1 MGKSL
6 ILGFFDGV
14 HLAHQ
19 AVIRSAVE
27 FSKDSMLITLKN
39 FHKKSDFILSRQD
52 SIEKIR
58 SLGVRE
64 IVELDFA
71 QISAMTALDF
81 LSMLVRDYSPASIST
96 GFNYTFGVNKSG
108 NSELLEANQSKFGY
122 KYFCIQPMKYE
133 NNVISSTYIKQL
145 LEAGKIEEAERLL
158 GSNFILEGTV
168 KHGAELGRKIGFP
181 TANISYPSEIV
192 KIPYGVYKAVVNGLP
207 AVLNWGMK
215 PTVHNTKEPVVETH
229 ILNYSGNLYDK
240 TIRIDVIKKIRDEK
254 RFDNLEEL
262 KQQID
267 KDIQICSKL

>member
-122 KYFCIQPMKYE
+122 KYFCIPPMKYE

-158 GSNFILEGTV
+158 GSNFIL
-168 KHGAELGRKIGFP
+168 
-181 TANISYPSEIV
+181 
-192 KIPYGVYKAVVNGLP
+192 
-207 AVLNWGMK
+207 
-215 PTVHNTKEPVVETH
+215 
-229 ILNYSGNLYDK
+229 
-240 TIRIDVIKKIRDEK
+240 
-254 RFDNLEEL
+254 
-262 KQQID
+262 
-267 KDIQICSKL
+267 